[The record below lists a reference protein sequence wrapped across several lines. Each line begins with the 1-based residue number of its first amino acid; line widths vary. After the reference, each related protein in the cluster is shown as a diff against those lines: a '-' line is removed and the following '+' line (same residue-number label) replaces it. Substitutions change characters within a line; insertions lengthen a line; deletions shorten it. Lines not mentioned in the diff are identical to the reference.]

1 MAKKEKQEEKTYTLK
16 ELAEKHLKTPFK
28 DQTYMLE
35 GIKAMFNLKDD
46 DKLTEEEFIKML
58 KEFKGKKTEG

>member
-1 MAKKEKQEEKTYTLK
+1 MAKKEQTEKTYTLK

-28 DQTYMLE
+28 NQTYMLE

-46 DKLTEEEFIKML
+46 AKLTEEEFLKML
-58 KEFKGKKTEG
+58 KNFKGKKTEG